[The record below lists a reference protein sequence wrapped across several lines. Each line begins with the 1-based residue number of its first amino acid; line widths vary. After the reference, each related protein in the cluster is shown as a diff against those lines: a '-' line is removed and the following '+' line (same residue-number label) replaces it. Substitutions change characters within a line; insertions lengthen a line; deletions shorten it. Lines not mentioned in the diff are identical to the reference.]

1 MLERDTIINNG
12 RKVRKASEQKLT
24 ETAWE
29 LWFEEFC
36 TCSRDVN
43 WMDKRVDELGSGMC
57 RSREIHR
64 ERKKAAG
71 WSGKGL
77 HTCQWNLGNRHGCL
91 CGAVALVRK
100 KNEQIRAVGS
110 EMKDGR

>member
-1 MLERDTIINNG
+1 MES
-12 RKVRKASEQKLT
+12 VREQKLT

-29 LWFEEFC
+29 LWFEGFC

-57 RSREIHR
+57 RSREIHH

-77 HTCQWNLGNRHGCL
+77 HTCQWNLGIGMVVY
-91 CGAVALVRK
+91 A
-100 KNEQIRAVGS
+100 
-110 EMKDGR
+110 GRWPW